1 MDSKGPGKV
10 NILIVKLSAIGD
22 VVHTLPALAALR
34 ELYPEA
40 DITWVVEESSSDI
53 IKNHPYLNRVIIS
66 RRKQWVADLK
76 QLHNAGKTIAEI
88 RSFIAAIREIKYD
101 LVIDFHGLFKSS
113 IVVLLSG
120 GKRKLGY
127 DSMQEL
133 SGLFLSEKIFE
144 DMDKHAVDR
153 YLDFIRYLGAD
164 IDDFVKNHKLAN
176 LSFPRKRESSNYK
189 QLWIPDQV
197 GNDKT
202 TEIRTFYETIN
213 TDNPEFYIPIEE
225 ENRTRVKALLKANGI
240 DINESFVAINPVA
253 FWDTKLWEDDKFAR
267 LCDRITEELE
277 YKVVFTGSK
286 GHGSIE
292 RIRSMMTVP
301 SINLEGQT
309 TLRDLAY
316 LYSLSGLLITTD
328 SGPMH
333 IAAAMNTPTVALFG
347 PTDPSRTGPYGKGHI
362 VVRKEM
368 PCSPCF
374 LKKCDTKRCMKE
386 IGVDEVFEAVRE
398 SISRV
403 S

>member
-22 VVHTLPALAALR
+22 VVHTLPALATLR

-76 QLHNAGKTIAEI
+76 KLHNAGKTIAEI

-113 IVVLLSG
+113 MIVLLSG

-133 SGLFLSEKIFE
+133 SGLFLNEKIFE
-144 DMDKHAVDR
+144 DMQKHAVDR
-153 YLDFIRYLGAD
+153 YLDFVRYLGAN
-164 IDDFVKNHKLAN
+164 I
-176 LSFPRKRESSNYK
+176 
-189 QLWIPDQV
+189 
-197 GNDKT
+197 
-202 TEIRTFYETIN
+202 
-213 TDNPEFYIPIEE
+213 DNPEFYIPIEE
-225 ENRTRVKALLKANGI
+225 ENRTRVETLLKANGI
-240 DINESFVAINPVA
+240 DINESFVAVNPVA

-292 RIRSMMTVP
+292 CIRSMMTVP

-386 IGVDEVFEAVRE
+386 IGVDEVFEAVKE
-398 SISRV
+398 VINQISHN
-403 S
+403 